1 MINMRHSL
9 CDIEN
14 RNKTLL
20 ELSKYSL
27 CLIINDLLS
36 AYEKENMNIN
46 SVIKKIVHLSFNEST
61 LEKMVEKKLRKILNV
76 NEMLNPII
84 SHMSNLITDYD
95 RNEVFYKNRIYN
107 LINLN
112 EEAVF
117 IKSVKYENIK
127 SQYEN
132 YINSIEN
139 ENEQKFSIMRLFVNN
154 AMNNI
159 EVNIDDSVSNVI
171 IKTLQYVNCSNS
183 MNDYKGSINRISF

>member
-1 MINMRHSL
+1 MRHSL

-36 AYEKENMNIN
+36 AYGKENININ

-84 SHMSNLITDYD
+84 SHMCNLITDYD

-117 IKSVKYENIK
+117 IKGVKYENIK
-127 SQYEN
+127 AQYEN

-139 ENEQKFSIMRLFVNN
+139 ENEQKFSIMSLFVNN

-183 MNDYKGSINRISF
+183 MNDYKGSIKRISF